1 MRKSLFN
8 AAGWFLPLLVAVVA
22 TPLLLREL
30 GPARYGVWAMCV
42 VLATLVPMLDLGFG
56 TAAVR
61 ELASSGDDLPRQRR
75 VTAEL
80 VSLML
85 ALGAVT
91 WTVLAL
97 GADAVAGWL
106 NFEQA
111 VAASRGRALIMLLG
125 AWAAVS
131 FLNNALMALLRAR
144 ERFGSLAVLATFG
157 SLGLWIGTT
166 LLVLG
171 GADLPLLLLYG
182 ILLQLLTAGALVV
195 MHRHIAGAWPRPAL
209 KLAVLPKHS
218 RFAMASFLASLASI
232 ATYHA
237 DKALVSAFIG
247 PAAAGL
253 YTTVANVASKL
264 LGLTAAL
271 GGVLFPRIS
280 MIHAEGNVDQVARLY
295 HGYHRTLMSLS
306 IVLGVTGVVLAER
319 FLTLWLG
326 ENSSANL
333 VLAFRLLIVAYMVAS
348 TSVVAANVLSGRG
361 NARRGAWFAGLGG
374 VMTVATCLLLIPRM
388 GLVGA
393 GAAAIIGM
401 SQALAF
407 DFWARLELNAGPT
420 TNVRDRRFPWAG
432 WLLAASV
439 AAAVAWT
446 SASFLPGWGG
456 FLASAAAALAAALV
470 LWFAGGF
477 ASAEERDIAARCLQ
491 ALVRAK
497 HD

>member
-1 MRKSLFN
+1 MFN

-30 GPARYGVWAMCV
+30 GPARYGVWAICV
-42 VLATLVPMLDLGFG
+42 VLAALVPMLDLGFG

-61 ELASSGDDLPRQRR
+61 ELASSRDDLPRQRR

-80 VSLML
+80 VTLML
-85 ALGAVT
+85 AQGAFT

-111 VAASRGRALIMLLG
+111 VEASRGRALIMLLG
-125 AWAAVS
+125 AWTAVS
-131 FLNNALMALLRAR
+131 FLNNALMALPRAH
-144 ERFGSLAVLATFG
+144 ERFGALAILTTLG

-166 LLVLG
+166 LLALG

-195 MHRHIAGAWPRPAL
+195 VHRHIAGSWPRPAL

-237 DKALVSAFIG
+237 DKALISAFIG

-264 LGLTAAL
+264 LGLTAAF

-280 MIHAEGNVDQVARLY
+280 MIHSEGNVDQVERLY
-295 HGYHRTLMSLS
+295 HGYHRTLMGLS
-306 IVLGVTGVVLAER
+306 IVLGATGIVLAER

-326 ENSSANL
+326 KNSSADL
-333 VLAFRLLIVAYMVAS
+333 VLAFRLLIVAYVVAS
-348 TSVVAANVLSGRG
+348 TSVVASNVLSGRG
-361 NARRGAWFAGLGG
+361 NAHRGAWFAGLGG
-374 VMTVATCLLLIPRM
+374 LMTVVACLLLIPRM

-393 GAAAIIGM
+393 GVAAIIGM

-420 TNVRDRRFPWAG
+420 ASGRAKRLPWTG
-432 WLLAASV
+432 WLLAAGA
-439 AAAVAWT
+439 AAAVAWI
-446 SASFLPGWGG
+446 SASFLSGWGG
-456 FLASAAAALAAALV
+456 FLASGVAAVAAALA

-477 ASAEERDIAARCLQ
+477 ASAEERDIATRCLQ
-491 ALVRAK
+491 AMVKAK
-497 HD
+497 DD